1 MVDRFIDTGGIVDD
15 HRLNKLSLHSV
26 LLLEM
31 PFRRGYCLFVL
42 YPHPSDLSMSV
53 GNNIIDASR
62 DLIISIR
69 HNITYLSITYYPI
82 ISFDGSCDLSFIVGN
97 NITDATRDLIISF
110 GNNIMYLFIV
120 H

>member
-15 HRLNKLSLHSV
+15 HRLSKLSLHNV

-31 PFRRGYCLFVL
+31 PFAHGYCLFIL

-69 HNITYLSITYYPI
+69 HNITYLSITYYP
-82 ISFDGSCDLSFIVGN
+82 DY
-97 NITDATRDLIISF
+97 LI
-110 GNNIMYLFIV
+110 
-120 H
+120 

>member
-15 HRLNKLSLHSV
+15 HHLNKLSLHNV

-31 PFRRGYCLFVL
+31 PFRHGYCLFVL

-69 HNITYLSITYYPI
+69 HNITYLGRAFPVKERYEEKVCLNGDRQQFHQYQ
-82 ISFDGSCDLSFIVGN
+82 
-97 NITDATRDLIISF
+97 
-110 GNNIMYLFIV
+110 
-120 H
+120 